1 MMTAHPAEK
10 IYGKAL
16 RKLNK
21 MNIFNP
27 TNPPPQHDPS
37 KLLQEAERLLNKTER
52 KQGWPYYDI
61 KHAVQFAQMV
71 VKLSKIPSKK
81 ATINTLTLRQQP
93 QTVRARL
100 SQGKAFIVDKG
111 IGVLR
116 GQIHEDDMP
125 LVSELSE
132 KVQISVRKVNLIIEL
147 VEPIDNIL
155 DAMVPLMGG
164 TDEDPFVFNEDVFRD
179 QVVEFINSG
188 EIGAQASWQ
197 NYTTSAEKYA
207 RQLAMQDNTII
218 IETTPT
224 ELIIMKM
231 SEEMLKGLE

>member
-1 MMTAHPAEK
+1 
-10 IYGKAL
+10 
-16 RKLNK
+16 
-21 MNIFNP
+21 MNIFNTKFP
-27 TNPPPQHDPS
+27 DPPQDPA

-61 KHAVQFAQMV
+61 KHAIQFAQMV
-71 VKLSKIPSKK
+71 IKLSKIPSKK
-81 ATINTLTLRQQP
+81 ATLNTLSLRQQP

-111 IGVLR
+111 IEVLR
-116 GQIHEDDMP
+116 GAINEDDMP
-125 LVSELSE
+125 LVSELAE

-147 VEPIDNIL
+147 VEPIDNFL
-155 DAMVPLMGG
+155 DAMTPLMGG
-164 TDEDPFVFNEDVFRD
+164 TDEDPFIFNEEVFRE
-179 QVVEFINSG
+179 QLLEFINTG
-188 EIGAQASWQ
+188 EIGSQASWQ
-197 NYTTSAEKYA
+197 NYTSSAEKYA
-207 RQLAMQDNTII
+207 RQLALQDNSLV

>member
-1 MMTAHPAEK
+1 
-10 IYGKAL
+10 
-16 RKLNK
+16 
-21 MNIFNP
+21 MNIYQN
-27 TNPPPQHDPS
+27 NLPPQQPIDAAA
-37 KLLQEAERLLNKTER
+37 LLRQAEHLLNKTER
-52 KQGWPYYDI
+52 KQGWPYYDL
-61 KHAVQFAQMV
+61 KHAIQFAQMV
-71 VKLSKIPSKK
+71 VKLSKISSKK

>member
-1 MMTAHPAEK
+1 
-10 IYGKAL
+10 
-16 RKLNK
+16 
-21 MNIFNP
+21 MNIYQN
-27 TNPPPQHDPS
+27 NLPPQQPIDAAA
-37 KLLQEAERLLNKTER
+37 LLRQAEHLLNKTER
-52 KQGWPYYDI
+52 KQGWPYYDL
-61 KHAVQFAQMV
+61 KHAIQFAQMV
-71 VKLSKIPSKK
+71 VKLSKISSKK

-155 DAMVPLMGG
+155 DAMTPLMGG
-164 TDEDPFVFNEDVFRD
+164 TDEDPTNFNEEVFRD
-179 QVVEFINSG
+179 EIVEFMNSG
-188 EIGAQASWQ
+188 EIGSQASWQ
-197 NYTTSAEKYA
+197 NYTGSAEKYA
-207 RQLAMQDNTII
+207 RQLAMQDNTIL

-224 ELIIMKM
+224 EIIVMKM

>member
-1 MMTAHPAEK
+1 
-10 IYGKAL
+10 
-16 RKLNK
+16 

-27 TNPPPQHDPS
+27 TNPPQHDPA

-179 QVVEFINSG
+179 QIAEFINSG
-188 EIGAQASWQ
+188 EIGSQASWQ

>member
-1 MMTAHPAEK
+1 
-10 IYGKAL
+10 
-16 RKLNK
+16 

-27 TNPPPQHDPS
+27 TNPPPQHDPA

-179 QVVEFINSG
+179 QIVEFINSG
-188 EIGAQASWQ
+188 EIGSQASWQ

>member
-1 MMTAHPAEK
+1 
-10 IYGKAL
+10 
-16 RKLNK
+16 
-21 MNIFNP
+21 MNIFNS

>member
-1 MMTAHPAEK
+1 
-10 IYGKAL
+10 
-16 RKLNK
+16 

-93 QTVRARL
+93 QTVCARL

>member
-1 MMTAHPAEK
+1 
-10 IYGKAL
+10 
-16 RKLNK
+16 
-21 MNIFNP
+21 MNIFTQQPQPPINP
-27 TNPPPQHDPS
+27 TE
-37 KLLQEAERLLNKTER
+37 LLKQAENLLNKTER

-61 KHAVQFAQMV
+61 KHAIQFAQMV
-71 VKLSKIPSKK
+71 IKLSKIPSKK

-111 IGVLR
+111 IEVLR
-116 GQIHEDDMP
+116 GQIDPDDMP
-125 LVSELSE
+125 LVSELAE

-147 VEPIDNIL
+147 VEPIENIL
-155 DAMVPLMGG
+155 DAMTPLLGG
-164 TDEDPFVFNEDVFRD
+164 TDEDPFVFNEETFRNEI
-179 QVVEFINSG
+179 VEFINSG
-188 EIGAQASWQ
+188 EIGSQASWQ
-197 NYTTSAEKYA
+197 NYTDSAEKYA

-218 IETTPT
+218 IETTPN

>member
-1 MMTAHPAEK
+1 
-10 IYGKAL
+10 
-16 RKLNK
+16 

-52 KQGWPYYDI
+52 KQGWPYYDL
-61 KHAVQFAQMV
+61 KHAIQFAQMV

-155 DAMVPLMGG
+155 DAMTPLMGG
-164 TDEDPFVFNEDVFRD
+164 TDEDPFAFNADVFRE
-179 QVVEFINSG
+179 QIIEFINTG
-188 EIGAQASWQ
+188 EIGSQASWQ
-197 NYTTSAEKYA
+197 NYTSSAEKYA
-207 RQLAMQDNTII
+207 RQLALQDNTLI

>member
-1 MMTAHPAEK
+1 
-10 IYGKAL
+10 
-16 RKLNK
+16 

-207 RQLAMQDNTII
+207 RQLAMQDNTNI

>member
-1 MMTAHPAEK
+1 MTAHPAEK

-16 RKLNK
+16 KKLNN

>member
-1 MMTAHPAEK
+1 
-10 IYGKAL
+10 
-16 RKLNK
+16 

-27 TNPPPQHDPS
+27 TNHPPQHDPS

>member
-1 MMTAHPAEK
+1 
-10 IYGKAL
+10 
-16 RKLNK
+16 

-179 QVVEFINSG
+179 QIVEFMNSG
-188 EIGAQASWQ
+188 EIGSQASWQ

-224 ELIIMKM
+224 EIIVMKM

>member
-1 MMTAHPAEK
+1 
-10 IYGKAL
+10 
-16 RKLNK
+16 
-21 MNIFNP
+21 MNIFQNNQPPINP
-27 TNPPPQHDPS
+27 TE
-37 KLLQEAERLLNKTER
+37 LLKQAENLLNKTER

-61 KHAVQFAQMV
+61 KHAIQFAQMV
-71 VKLSKIPSKK
+71 IKLSKIPSKK

-111 IGVLR
+111 IEVLR
-116 GQIHEDDMP
+116 GQIDPDDMP
-125 LVSELSE
+125 LVSELAE

-147 VEPIDNIL
+147 VEPIENIL
-155 DAMVPLMGG
+155 DAMTPLLGG
-164 TDEDPFVFNEDVFRD
+164 TDEDPFVFNEETFRNEI
-179 QVVEFINSG
+179 VEFINSG
-188 EIGAQASWQ
+188 EIGSQASWQ
-197 NYTTSAEKYA
+197 NYTDSAEKYA

-218 IETTPT
+218 IETTPN

>member
-1 MMTAHPAEK
+1 
-10 IYGKAL
+10 
-16 RKLNK
+16 

-27 TNPPPQHDPS
+27 TIPPPQHDPS

>member
-1 MMTAHPAEK
+1 
-10 IYGKAL
+10 
-16 RKLNK
+16 
-21 MNIFNP
+21 MNIFNTKFP
-27 TNPPPQHDPS
+27 DPPQQPIDAAA
-37 KLLQEAERLLNKTER
+37 LLRQAEHLLNKTER
-52 KQGWPYYDI
+52 KQGWPYYDL
-61 KHAVQFAQMV
+61 KHAIQFAQMV

>member
-1 MMTAHPAEK
+1 
-10 IYGKAL
+10 
-16 RKLNK
+16 
-21 MNIFNP
+21 MNIFQN
-27 TNPPPQHDPS
+27 NQPPQTPQDPA

-61 KHAVQFAQMV
+61 KHALQFAQMV
-71 VKLSKIPSKK
+71 IKLSKIPSKK

-111 IGVLR
+111 IDVLR
-116 GQIHEDDMP
+116 GQIDPDDMP
-125 LVSELSE
+125 LVSELAE

-147 VEPIDNIL
+147 VEPVDNIL
-155 DAMVPLMGG
+155 DAMTPLLGG
-164 TDEDPFVFNEDVFRD
+164 TDEDPFVFNEDVFREELL
-179 QVVEFINSG
+179 EFINTG
-188 EIGAQASWQ
+188 EIGSQASWQ
-197 NYTTSAEKYA
+197 NYTSSAEKYA
-207 RQLAMQDNTII
+207 RQLALQDNTLI

>member
-1 MMTAHPAEK
+1 
-10 IYGKAL
+10 
-16 RKLNK
+16 

>member
-1 MMTAHPAEK
+1 
-10 IYGKAL
+10 
-16 RKLNK
+16 

-27 TNPPPQHDPS
+27 SNQQPQPQLDPTA
-37 KLLQEAERLLNKTER
+37 LLKQAESLLNKTER

-61 KHAVQFAQMV
+61 KHAIQFAQLV

-81 ATINTLTLRQQP
+81 ATINSLTLRQQP

-100 SQGKAFIVDKG
+100 SQGKAFLTDKGTAVLQGAIDPDDIPIVD
-111 IGVLR
+111 
-116 GQIHEDDMP
+116 
-125 LVSELSE
+125 ELKE

-147 VEPIDNIL
+147 VEPVDNIL
-155 DAMVPLMGG
+155 DAMTPLLGG
-164 TDEDPFVFNEDVFRD
+164 TDEDPTTFNEDVFREEI
-179 QVVEFINSG
+179 VEFMNSG
-188 EIGAQASWQ
+188 EVGSQASWQ
-197 NYTTSAEKYA
+197 NYTSSAEKFA

-224 ELIIMKM
+224 ELIVMKM

>member
-1 MMTAHPAEK
+1 
-10 IYGKAL
+10 
-16 RKLNK
+16 
-21 MNIFNP
+21 MNIYQN
-27 TNPPPQHDPS
+27 NLPPQQPIDAAA
-37 KLLQEAERLLNKTER
+37 LLRQAEQLLNKTER
-52 KQGWPYYDI
+52 KQGWPYYDL
-61 KHAVQFAQMV
+61 KHAIQFAQMV

-197 NYTTSAEKYA
+197 NYTGSAEKYA
-207 RQLAMQDNTII
+207 RQLAMQDNTIL

-224 ELIIMKM
+224 EIIVMKM